1 MIARI
6 QPKKLNGTIRAVPS
20 KSQAHRMLIC
30 AALCGTPVRIHIGAA
45 SEDIEAT
52 IRVLRAFGAAIEWD
66 GCTALVRG
74 GNWAARCMADC
85 GESGSTLRFLL
96 PVAGALGI
104 DATFVLRGRL
114 GARPIAPLDRELT
127 RGGCTVSRGADT
139 ISISGALN
147 AGEYRLP
154 GNVSS
159 QYISGLM
166 MALQTLDA
174 QSRIAIEGEMESAA
188 YVDMTVNALRA
199 FGADVRKTEHG
210 CIVSGGGYRAAGD
223 VEIEGDWSNAA
234 FWLCANAIAGSVLV
248 DGLNPESAQG
258 DRRVVQEIQAIRAE
272 KMHTADVSGIPDL
285 APALAA
291 LAAAR
296 GRGLRIVRAERLR
309 MKESDR
315 IASIVRAVNA
325 LGGCA
330 RETADGLIIESDCC
344 LSGGAVDAAGDHRIA
359 MMAAAASVGCKNE
372 VIVRGAE
379 AVNKSYPAFWR
390 DFQALGGDVKL
401 EEERA

>member
-6 QPKKLNGTIRAVPS
+6 QPKQLNGTIRAVPS

-30 AALCGTPVRIHIGAA
+30 AALCGTPVRIHIGAT

-104 DATFVLRGRL
+104 DAAFVLRGRL

-139 ISISGALN
+139 ISISGSLR

-159 QYISGLM
+159 QYISGLL

-174 QSRIAIEGEMESAA
+174 QSRITIEGALESAA
-188 YVDMTVNALRA
+188 YVDMTINALRA
-199 FGADVRKTEHG
+199 FGAEVCRTEQG
-210 CIVSGGGYRAAGD
+210 FAVAGGGYRAAGN

-234 FWLCANAIAGSVLV
+234 FWLCANAIAGSVRV
-248 DGLNPESAQG
+248 DGLNLESAQG
-258 DRRVVQEIQAIRAE
+258 DRRVVQEIEAICAG
-272 KMHTADVSGIPDL
+272 KMHFLDASGIPDL

-296 GRGLRIVRAERLR
+296 GQGLRIAHAERLR

-315 IASIVRAVNA
+315 IASIVRAINA

-330 RETADGLIIESDCC
+330 RETEDGLIIESDHG

-359 MMAAAASVGCKNE
+359 MMAAIASIGCSNE

>member
-6 QPKKLNGTIRAVPS
+6 SPGALRGTIRAVPS

-30 AALCGTPVRIHIGAA
+30 AALCDTPVRIHIGAA

-66 GCTALVRG
+66 GCIALVRG

-96 PVAGALGI
+96 PVAGVMGI
-104 DATFVLRGRL
+104 DATFMLRGRL
-114 GARPIAPLDRELT
+114 GARPIAPLDRELI
-127 RGGCTVSRGADT
+127 RGGCAVSRGADM
-139 ISISGALN
+139 ISITGALR
-147 AGEYRLP
+147 AGEYHLP

-159 QYISGLM
+159 QYVSGLLL
-166 MALQTLDA
+166 ALQMLDA
-174 QSRIAIEGEMESAA
+174 PSRIEIEGSIESAA
-188 YVDMTVNALRA
+188 YIDMTIQAMCA
-199 FGADVRKTEHG
+199 FGAQVQRMENAY
-210 CIVSGGGYRAAGD
+210 IVPGGGYRAVGD

-234 FWLCANAIAGSVLV
+234 FWLCANAIAGSVRV
-248 DGLNPESAQG
+248 DGLNMESAQG
-258 DRRVVQEIQAIRAE
+258 DRRVIQEIAGICAE
-272 KMHTADVSGIPDL
+272 NMHVLDASGVPDL
-285 APALAA
+285 VPALAA
-291 LAAAR
+291 LAAA
-296 GRGLRIVRAERLR
+296 GHGLRVVHAERLR

-315 IASIVRAVNA
+315 IASVVNAVNA

-330 RETADGLIIESDCC
+330 RETMDGLIIESDRTPT
-344 LSGGAVDAAGDHRIA
+344 GGTVDAAGDHRIA
-359 MMAAAASVGCKNE
+359 MMAAIASIECRNE
-372 VIVRGAE
+372 VIIRGAD

-390 DFQALGGDVKL
+390 DFQALGGHVRL